1 MTIKELRELT
11 NMTQKDFGEYLN
23 IPHRTIQNWE
33 TGHRNPPEYVTE
45 LIKHKI
51 ENEKENIMNYSEMK
65 KEYGKVEF
73 EGKEYALAQNAYL
86 SPYSGEEDTYIAS
99 AVDVEGN
106 QYKITWEFTD
116 DAHEAIENNN
126 EAFLEDESNMC
137 DWENPYEVQRIE

>member
-23 IPHRTIQNWE
+23 IPFRTIQNWE

-51 ENEKENIMNYSEMK
+51 ENEKENIMNYNEMK

-73 EGKEYALAQNAYL
+73 E
-86 SPYSGEEDTYIAS
+86 
-99 AVDVEGN
+99 
-106 QYKITWEFTD
+106 
-116 DAHEAIENNN
+116 
-126 EAFLEDESNMC
+126 
-137 DWENPYEVQRIE
+137 R